1 MWEEPEDITDP
12 APGYGY
18 VADTTAERDIYF
30 FHTDHLGSTAYLTDR
45 DGKISQFVCYTPYG
59 EALVDEHATTYE
71 NPFKFSGKELDD
83 ITGLYD
89 HGARSRDPKLT
100 MWYGVDPLFEKY
112 PDFSPYS
119 YCMGNPVRFVDPD
132 GKKFTESGEEW
143 ATNLEEEVDAQLA
156 KVKSGSKKEK
166 ELTATKEEIQKLRES
181 EQVYDVRT
189 YEKEARSGETDLR
202 GFVSYDQDKD
212 QFVINLNTKR
222 DANTE
227 GSDLGA
233 FAHELKH
240 AYQFEMGQLSFKKTG
255 GGITKAPGSFY
266 DINDENEAHNRGW
279 IFGAGNRYPERNT
292 YSNLKKEE
300 ASVKKKD
307 EFQLQF
313 YKKPSGRLYI
323 NVVRYNGVTY

>member
-1 MWEEPEDITDP
+1 
-12 APGYGY
+12 
-18 VADTTAERDIYF
+18 
-30 FHTDHLGSTAYLTDR
+30 
-45 DGKISQFVCYTPYG
+45 
-59 EALVDEHATTYE
+59 
-71 NPFKFSGKELDD
+71 
-83 ITGLYD
+83 
-89 HGARSRDPKLT
+89 
-100 MWYGVDPLFEKY
+100 
-112 PDFSPYS
+112 
-119 YCMGNPVRFVDPD
+119 MGNPVRFVDPD

-255 GGITKAPGSFY
+255 GGITETPGFLY

-279 IFGAGNRYPERNT
+279 IFGAGNRYPERT
-292 YSNLKKEE
+292 AYSGLKNAKNFLNEN
-300 ASVKKKD
+300 
-307 EFQLQF
+307 F
-313 YKKPSGRLYI
+313 YNQSQMQEKLRGYSFISNDIY
-323 NVVRYNGVTY
+323 RYNNKTKR

>member
-1 MWEEPEDITDP
+1 
-12 APGYGY
+12 
-18 VADTTAERDIYF
+18 
-30 FHTDHLGSTAYLTDR
+30 
-45 DGKISQFVCYTPYG
+45 
-59 EALVDEHATTYE
+59 
-71 NPFKFSGKELDD
+71 
-83 ITGLYD
+83 
-89 HGARSRDPKLT
+89 
-100 MWYGVDPLFEKY
+100 
-112 PDFSPYS
+112 
-119 YCMGNPVRFVDPD
+119 MGNPVRFVDPD

-240 AYQFEMGQLSFKKTG
+240 AYQFEMGQLSFTANTE
-255 GGITKAPGSFY
+255 GGITKMPGYLY
-266 DINDENEAHNRGW
+266 DFTDEVAAHKRGS
-279 IFGAGNRYPERNT
+279 IFGAAYNFVDRSLYGNLNGSDQNVSMSTYRLNRNGIIDQRLSGDILHVGEFT
-292 YSNLKKEE
+292 IIGGPMKYNPFPFKLKK
-300 ASVKKKD
+300 
-307 EFQLQF
+307 
-313 YKKPSGRLYI
+313 
-323 NVVRYNGVTY
+323 